1 MQLAEGAIV
10 EGKVSGIK
18 KFGAFVDLGDGVS
31 GLVHISEISEEYVE
45 SVEDYLKLDQK
56 VKVKVLSMEGGKISL
71 TMKGL
76 GEDKKKVAEWS
87 YDDGQSEMS
96 FEDKISR
103 FMKDS
108 NEKYAQLRM
117 RDNKRFSVKRK

>member
-1 MQLAEGAIV
+1 MQLAEGAIM

-31 GLVHISEISEEYVE
+31 GLVHISEISEDYVD
-45 SVEDYLKLDQK
+45 SVEDYLKIDQK
-56 VKVKVLSMEGGKISL
+56 VKVRVISVEEGKISL
-71 TMKGL
+71 SMKGL
-76 GEDKKKVAEWS
+76 GEEKKKVAEWS